1 MSIELP
7 HHEPHQGDELA
18 ALKRGLSA
26 AVDAGIGRSNPP
38 PGRPEGRPAP
48 GNVGPLHSAQSQSM
62 GELYGQTPRHH
73 IFSNQDRVTSPLEM
87 LLEVVD
93 DTYRLQQQVDALV
106 TAVTGE
112 QATPLRLRDV
122 GAPQCG
128 LLPSV
133 ARLSSEISGI
143 HAAITRRIEQAMRAI
158 T

>member
-1 MSIELP
+1 MTLERP

-26 AVDAGIGRSNPP
+26 AVEAGIGRSNPP
-38 PGRPEGRPAP
+38 PGDPEGRGRG
-48 GNVGPLHSAQSQSM
+48 GNVGPL
-62 GELYGQTPRHH
+62 TPAHPQPYRNFGAH
-73 IFSNQDRVTSPLEM
+73 QRVTSPLEM

-93 DTYRLQQQVDALV
+93 DTYRLQQQVEALV

-112 QATPLRLRDV
+112 QATPLRIRDV

-128 LLPSV
+128 LLPNV
-133 ARLSSEISGI
+133 ARMSSEIGGI
-143 HAAITRRIEQAMRAI
+143 HAAILRRIEQAMRAI